1 MSNQSVMICKMER
14 SENRKVQTL
23 EEKVAVSHS
32 LKKKKQNTVQIL
44 VILVRLWETKHTVSR
59 QDYLRGHILQ
69 Y

>member
-1 MSNQSVMICKMER
+1 MSNQRVMSCKMER
-14 SENRKVQTL
+14 SDNRKVQTL

-32 LKKKKQNTVQIL
+32 LKKKNTVQIL
-44 VILVRLWETKHTVSR
+44 IILVRLWETKHTVSR

>member
-1 MSNQSVMICKMER
+1 MSNQRVMICKMER
-14 SENRKVQTL
+14 SDNREVQTL

-32 LKKKKQNTVQIL
+32 LKKKNTVQIL
-44 VILVRLWETKHTVSR
+44 IILVRLWETKHTVSR

>member
-32 LKKKKQNTVQIL
+32 LKKK
-44 VILVRLWETKHTVSR
+44 TKHCANPGNSSAIVGDKTYGEQARLS
-59 QDYLRGHILQ
+59 
-69 Y
+69 